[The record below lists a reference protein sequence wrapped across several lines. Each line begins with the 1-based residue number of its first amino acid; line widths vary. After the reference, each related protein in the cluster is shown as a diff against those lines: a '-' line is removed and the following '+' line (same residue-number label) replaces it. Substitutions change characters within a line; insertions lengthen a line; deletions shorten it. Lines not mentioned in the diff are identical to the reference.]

1 MEQLKNLFQMLSS
14 ILIGENIT
22 YAFIVSIIIFITAIS
37 LMVAV
42 FKFLF
47 LAKEH
52 YYSAKFLKVFNN
64 SNDLEDVLENASDMK
79 SKSILATAY
88 FYGFKEFYSV
98 YKLNPNYQSG
108 SSIALSTRTMEMAIS
123 RKIEKANGYSF
134 MLYLSFILPG
144 LAICSI
150 IFNYSNYIEI
160 YKSFDKIDPKILVDS
175 LRLFFLAIASSLL
188 ISSLFIFL
196 DKYLEAR
203 MLKFKKF
210 VDEYTLIIHKRFYSK
225 EYDIE
230 N

>member
-1 MEQLKNLFQMLSS
+1 MDQLKNLSLMLSN
-14 ILIGENIT
+14 ILLGENTT
-22 YAFIVSIIIFITAIS
+22 YKFMVLLVIFITAIS
-37 LMVAV
+37 IMVAF

-52 YYSAKFLKVFNN
+52 YYSSKFLKIFSNL
-64 SNDLEDVLENASDMK
+64 NDLQNIFENAELLK

-88 FYGFKEFYSV
+88 FYGFKEFYSI
-98 YKLNPNYQSG
+98 YKLNPHYQSG
-108 SSIALSTRTMEMAIS
+108 STIALSTRTMEIAIS
-123 RKIEKANGYSF
+123 RKIAQANGYSF
-134 MLYLSFILPG
+134 MLYLSFLLPG
-144 LAICSI
+144 LAMCAI

-160 YKSFDKIDPKILVDS
+160 YKSFDKIDPTILVDS
-175 LRLFFLAIASSLL
+175 LRLFFLAVASSLI
-188 ISSLFIFL
+188 ISSLFIFI
-196 DKYLEAR
+196 DKYLETR